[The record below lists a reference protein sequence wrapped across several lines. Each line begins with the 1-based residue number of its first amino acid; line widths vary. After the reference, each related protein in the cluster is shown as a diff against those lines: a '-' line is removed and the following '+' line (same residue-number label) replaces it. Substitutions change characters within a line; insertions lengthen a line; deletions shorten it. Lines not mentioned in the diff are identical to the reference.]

1 MLKEISAA
9 LKLNNKWTWP
19 HAFQNKIHK
28 MHRRSAKLS
37 KFTERKANSLIFP
50 RQGRNFEILC
60 RHMYKVITKKAIAPQ
75 TNKNSILNN
84 LFWTPWG
91 VLLKLDNQ
99 YILIS

>member
-1 MLKEISAA
+1 
-9 LKLNNKWTWP
+9 
-19 HAFQNKIHK
+19 
-28 MHRRSAKLS
+28 
-37 KFTERKANSLIFP
+37 
-50 RQGRNFEILC
+50 
-60 RHMYKVITKKAIAPQ
+60 MYKVITKKAIAPQ